1 MDSSSK
7 KKATTTIRLGGVPE
21 HFNLPIHLAIEDG
34 SFASRGV
41 NVEWTTFHGGTGQM
55 TKALR
60 DGDID
65 ACILLTEG
73 IVKDVIAGNKSKI
86 ISGYINTPL
95 IWGVHTGATNALRHH
110 SEVYDKRYAISRFGS
125 GSHLIAAVDANMN
138 ERSLKTEQFEVIK
151 NLDGALA
158 SLDKLQTDVF
168 YWEKFTTKPYVDSGQ
183 LRRVGD
189 FATPWPCF
197 MIAARDEVL
206 DREPD
211 SVIRM
216 LRTIHDSTDSFMQ
229 DDDSIPMVA
238 KRYKQKLKDVERW
251 YHATE
256 WAIHGW
262 VSDKMLR
269 SVIHNLKVADLI
281 GDQVEIPEL
290 VWKR

>member
-1 MDSSSK
+1 MSEK
-7 KKATTTIRLGGVPE
+7 LTTIRLGGVPE

-41 NVEWTTFHGGTGQM
+41 NIEWTTFHGGTGQM

-60 DGDID
+60 DGEVD

-73 IVKDVIAGNKSKI
+73 IVKDIIAGNKSKI

-95 IWGVHTGATNALRHH
+95 IWGVHTGAENTLQHH

-138 ERSLKTEQFEVIK
+138 ERKLEAEQFKVIK

-158 SLDKLQTDVF
+158 SLSALETDVF
-168 YWEKFTTKPYVDSGQ
+168 YWEKFTTKPYVDNGQ
-183 LRRVGD
+183 VRRVGD

-197 MIAARDEVL
+197 MIAATHDIL

-211 SVIRM
+211 SVVRM
-216 LRTIHDSTDSFMQ
+216 LRTIHDATDKFMQ
-229 DDDSIPMVA
+229 VDDSIPLVA
-238 KRYKQKLKDVERW
+238 KRYQQKLKDVERW

-269 SVIHNLKVADLI
+269 SVIHNLKVAGLV
-281 GDQVEIPEL
+281 DQDVQIPEL